1 MTNTLNEA
9 EKASLHSWLKVPE
22 NQKVF
27 KQHVKD
33 YNFLNLTTTKVN
45 TAKALQKVLNKVE
58 PSSKIRTRAK
68 VRKFPYWLRYAAI
81 LGGLSIISYGF
92 YLFNMVDSSRQNPQT
107 QIPQI
112 TLRLEDGS
120 IQILDVQQEKVIAN
134 KDGDEIVTHQ
144 FDKISYKQAK
154 PKDGKLVYNELTV
167 PYGKKFQVVLS
178 DGTHVF
184 LNSGTK
190 IRYPIA
196 FISKGNREVFL
207 DGEAYFLVTENK
219 VNPFVVNTD
228 EMNVQVLGTKFVVSS
243 YQNENNTSATLV
255 EGSVAVYETGK
266 TYNKT
271 ESIVIEP
278 NQQVSYE
285 SEQFVVREVNVKKY
299 TAWTEG
305 KLYFVNDRF
314 EVILKEMERHFNV
327 EIVNNYDRLN
337 GVRYTATF
345 KTETIEQILNTFKE
359 NTQFEYHIEEN
370 KIMINEP

>member
-22 NQKVF
+22 NQKFF

-33 YNFLNLTTTKVN
+33 YNLLNLTTTKVN
-45 TAKALQKVLNKVE
+45 TAKALQQVLNKINT
-58 PSSKIRTRAK
+58 SSNPK
-68 VRKFPYWLRYAAI
+68 VRKLPVWFRYAAVFA
-81 LGGLSIISYGF
+81 GLLMISYGV
-92 YLFNMVDSSRQNPQT
+92 YVSNVFNTKPQAIHSQT
-107 QIPQI
+107 SQI
-112 TLRLEDGS
+112 TLKLEDGS
-120 IQILDVQQEKVIAN
+120 IQVLDVQQEKVIAN

-144 FDKISYKQAK
+144 FDKISYKKAK

-178 DGTHVF
+178 DGTHIF

-190 IRYPIA
+190 LKYPVA
-196 FISKGNREVFL
+196 FISKGKREVFL
-207 DGEAYFLVTENK
+207 DGEAYFSVTENK
-219 VNPFVVNTD
+219 VNPFVVTTN
-228 EMNVQVLGTKFVVSS
+228 EINVQVLGTKFVVSS
-243 YQNENNTSATLV
+243 YQNENNTSTTLV

-266 TYNKT
+266 AYDKA
-271 ESIVIEP
+271 ESIVIIP

-285 SEQFVVREVNVKKY
+285 SQQFIVREVNVEKY

-327 EIVNNYDRLN
+327 EIINNNNELKN
-337 GVRYTATF
+337 VRYTGTF
-345 KTETIEQILNTFKE
+345 KTETLEQIFNTFKQ
-359 NTQFEYHIEEN
+359 NTEFEYHMEGDKIVIN
-370 KIMINEP
+370 KR